1 MATVPPVLV
10 LHVLLAACA
19 AAVDA
24 AAAGSSKVPA
34 IYVFGDSTAD
44 VGNNNYLPG
53 GDVPRANFPHNGVD
67 FPTSRATGRFSN
79 GYNGVDF
86 LGKLSSLNSSYSA
99 PRSFV
104 VQSFA
109 TQCYEGSCELCRD
122 EFWLTSIF
130 IAHSFCLLHA

>member
-1 MATVPPVLV
+1 MATVPPVLI

-67 FPTSRATGRFSN
+67 FPTSRPTGRFSN

-86 LGKLSSLNSSYSA
+86 LGKLS
-99 PRSFV
+99 RSFTHLWLRV
-104 VQSFA
+104 LRFSITKDRVSCVQMNFV
-109 TQCYEGSCELCRD
+109 
-122 EFWLTSIF
+122 
-130 IAHSFCLLHA
+130 